1 MGWLMGVIGFID
13 GGFKKECGCNEDWLQ
28 AVRYRMLFFKKLYQG
43 NLGLIEQV
51 LETKED

>member
-1 MGWLMGVIGFID
+1 MSSKQKTEGL
-13 GGFKKECGCNEDWLQ
+13 
-28 AVRYRMLFFKKLYQG
+28 FKKLQDEAKVYQG